1 MDHARAADR
10 AELAVRRALIQADVV
25 EVEDRIAV
33 AAELVRRLQAGLDAD
48 AVTALS
54 YGASCANIAR
64 LLGVSRQ
71 AVRKRLL
78 PLARAVVAS
87 PSPSQ

>member
-1 MDHARAADR
+1 MEHARAADR
-10 AELAVRRALIQADVV
+10 AELAMRRALTQADVV

-48 AVTALS
+48 AVIALG
-54 YGASCANIAR
+54 YGASCAKVAR

-78 PLARAVVAS
+78 PLARAQAAS